1 MIDYALIYALSDQLE
16 ALRTSGMLV
25 FDTRDYGNYSTYS
38 LAKTWALLEKED
50 PTGIAAGLLLA
61 EMLEATLHLSNVKLP
76 RVLLE
81 PDFVEQLKALLV
93 MRKQLADVTDV
104 PRDELITRLSDGLR
118 SISAS
123 FGTVD
128 RRELAICLRDA
139 LYSLSQGLTLRWVA
153 CNPKAPAS
161 THLPLAN
168 HVEQHATVAEFVEA
182 LRDHRPFGVY
192 LGVIGPRLQTVI
204 GIKQA
209 CGTAYLSSGFIDTNN
224 GQMAEHRA
232 TDYHMAEALDLDK
245 VTERYP
251 EWHKLRPARSS
262 GTAHELQVTELPA
275 LTLADLPRDRV
286 LWLALVAEMARQ
298 RMGQLA
304 PQQPPLAETL
314 TRALPAPA
322 TTLPAVIRN
331 WSLRTPT
338 LAEAI
343 EALKLTPWVRKQC
356 AGAWKNLTAEDFLP
370 QGNSTMG
377 MVLATGELVPWRDSS
392 SCWGY
397 PGGYDQFAAQ
407 HVALCPVSSGLVGTQ
422 SELEAARRTILLR
435 NVQAYVTA
443 WVNERIV
450 MFWLTEGQA
459 WFKAQLGRRI
469 SEALGDPC
477 TRIQTADGPLVTH
490 FCKESTKHKTFHAR
504 CWFNA
509 KLVPDLWAVIK
520 PENSADLTRLLG
532 LASETELPE
541 ILQGWERLPNQ
552 QLQGTQRIYWAWNK
566 LHDGYV
572 YERAERLKIGRGVP
586 TEGFMVAK
594 VSLNTASVPGLQPTP
609 IRRDTLH
616 EDGF

>member
-38 LAKTWALLEKED
+38 LAETWALLEKED

-61 EMLEATLHLSNVKLP
+61 EMLEATLHLSKVKLP

-81 PDFVEQLKALLV
+81 QDFIEQLKALLV
-93 MRKQLADVTDV
+93 MRKQLADVTDA
-104 PRDELITRLSDGLR
+104 PRGELITRLSEGLR
-118 SISAS
+118 SISDT

-153 CNPKAPAS
+153 CNPEAPVS

-232 TDYHMAEALDLDK
+232 TNYHMAEALDLDK

-477 TRIQTADGPLVTH
+477 TRIQRSDGPLVTH

>member
-25 FDTRDYGNYSTYS
+25 FDTRDQGNYGTYT
-38 LAKTWALLEKED
+38 LADTWALLEKED
-50 PTGIAAGLLLA
+50 PTGIAAALLLA
-61 EMLEATLHLSNVKLP
+61 EMLEATLHLSKVKLP

-93 MRKQLADVTDV
+93 MRKQLADVTDA
-104 PRDELITRLSDGLR
+104 PRGELTTRLSDGLR
-118 SISAS
+118 SISET

-153 CNPKAPAS
+153 CNPEAPAS

-168 HVEQHATVAEFVEA
+168 QVEQHATVSDFVEA
-182 LRDHRPFGVY
+182 LRDQRPFGAY
-192 LGVIGPRLQTVI
+192 LGVIGSRHQTVI

-224 GQMAEHRA
+224 GQMGEHRA
-232 TDYHMAEALDLDK
+232 HNYHMAEALDLDK

-251 EWHKLRPARSS
+251 EWYKLRPARSS
-262 GTAHELQVTELPA
+262 GTGHELQVTELPA

-286 LWLALVAEMARQ
+286 LWLALVVEMARQ
-298 RMGQLA
+298 RMSQLA
-304 PQQPPLAETL
+304 PKHPALAETL

-338 LAEAI
+338 LAEAV
-343 EALKLTPWVRKQC
+343 EALGLTPWARKQC
-356 AGAWKNLTAEDFLP
+356 EAAWKGRTATDFLP
-370 QGNSTMG
+370 QGESPMG
-377 MVLATGELVPWRDSS
+377 MVLETGELVPWRNSS
-392 SCWGY
+392 DCWGY

-407 HVALCPVSSGLVGTQ
+407 HVALCPVSAGLVGTQ
-422 SELEAARRTILLR
+422 EELETARRTILLR
-435 NVQAYVTA
+435 NVQAYATA

-450 MFWLTEGQA
+450 MFWLTEGHA
-459 WFKAQLGRRI
+459 WFQAQLARRVP
-469 SEALGDPC
+469 EALSDPC
-477 TRIQTADGPLVTH
+477 TRIQTSDGPLVTH
-490 FCKESTKHKTFHAR
+490 FCKESAKHKTFHAR

-509 KLVPDLWAVIK
+509 KLVPDLWAVISPK
-520 PENSADLTRLLG
+520 NSADLTRLLG
-532 LASETELPE
+532 LASEAELPE

-552 QLQGTQRIYWAWNK
+552 HLQGTQRVYWAWNK

-572 YERAERLKIGRGVP
+572 YERAQRLKVGRGVP
-586 TEGFMVAK
+586 TEGFMLAK
-594 VSLNTASVPGLQPTP
+594 VSLNTASVPGLAPTP
-609 IRRDTLH
+609 ASLRSELRD
-616 EDGF
+616 DD

>member
-392 SCWGY
+392 SCRGY